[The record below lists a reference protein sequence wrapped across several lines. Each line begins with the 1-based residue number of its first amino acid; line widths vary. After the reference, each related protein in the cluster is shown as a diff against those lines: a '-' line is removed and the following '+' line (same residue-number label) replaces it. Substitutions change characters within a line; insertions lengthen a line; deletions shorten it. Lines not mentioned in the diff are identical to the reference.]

1 MHNLK
6 EYYLVEVVEACL
18 SDFGENAAATIRDP
32 KWALVTNI
40 RCLQKWMKVGLVEL
54 RRQAESGNVFSRFLF
69 HASVSLMVQEVAEQ
83 QHLVLCHFPTVD

>member
-6 EYYLVEVVEACL
+6 EYYQIEVVEACL

-40 RCLQKWMKVGLVEL
+40 RCLQKWMFTEVD
-54 RRQAESGNVFSRFLF
+54 ESW
-69 HASVSLMVQEVAEQ
+69 AS
-83 QHLVLCHFPTVD
+83 

>member
-18 SDFGENAAATIRDP
+18 SDFGENAAAATIRDP

-40 RCLQKWMKVGLVEL
+40 RCLQKWMFTEVD
-54 RRQAESGNVFSRFLF
+54 ESW
-69 HASVSLMVQEVAEQ
+69 AS
-83 QHLVLCHFPTVD
+83 